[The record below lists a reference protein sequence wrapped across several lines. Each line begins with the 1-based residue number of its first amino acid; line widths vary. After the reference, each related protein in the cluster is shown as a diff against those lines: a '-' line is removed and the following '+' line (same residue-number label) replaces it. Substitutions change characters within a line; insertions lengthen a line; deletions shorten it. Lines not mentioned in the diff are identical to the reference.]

1 MPKVS
6 VIVPNYNHARFL
18 KKRLESIL
26 SQDFKDFELIILDDC
41 SNDESREIIESYR
54 TENRVREIIYN
65 DINSGT
71 TFKQWNK
78 GIELAKGEY
87 IWIAES
93 DDWCEPT
100 FLSKTLNAMESIPSI
115 GIVYSQSVEHD
126 EIENNI
132 HLSFNNNNRF
142 KESFLTSYFNNGK
155 REIIEKLVYENT
167 IPNASAV
174 LFKKNLYLLSGGADE
189 NMRLAGDWMVWTKML
204 LMSDIY
210 FIAEP
215 LNHFRLTA
223 SSVRNKVK
231 SVQMLIEN
239 VAILKVIEQNL
250 DLELIKRLQIHCIRR
265 IFNSFSFFEI
275 RSVFNVLKSERV
287 GLKNW
292 LIKVAIAWVL
302 SIKFRLRIFF

>member
-1 MPKVS
+1 
-6 VIVPNYNHARFL
+6 
-18 KKRLESIL
+18 
-26 SQDFKDFELIILDDC
+26 
-41 SNDESREIIESYR
+41 
-54 TENRVREIIYN
+54 
-65 DINSGT
+65 
-71 TFKQWNK
+71 
-78 GIELAKGEY
+78 
-87 IWIAES
+87 
-93 DDWCEPT
+93 
-100 FLSKTLNAMESIPSI
+100 MESIPSI

-132 HLSFNNNNRF
+132 HVSFSNNNRF

-265 IFNSFSFFEI
+265 IFNSFSFFE
-275 RSVFNVLKSERV
+275 RV